1 MVVLGSNPKFSIF
14 LSFLRIIPPPY
25 NKKKPTLLGWFFF
38 STWDSVAKITKTCYN
53 VYKDFTKI
61 GAKKMQNTFQTP
73 GVGGYTSMG
82 ITLTNEKTQ
91 ELAKF
96 IVHPEFAKTRDNF
109 ESAQK
114 TLSTLLLLLGYD
126 YDWVYKKMRPHFIRK
141 TETLKKEYDKIV
153 RASAAEEIVDHWLKE
168 IETKHFVN
176 LGLIIETGH
185 LHEFT
190 KNLIR
195 IEMTESEATEKI
207 ALQTAEVLLNSLGY
221 DPEWVKILFLPTF
234 KISMQEAKTGKR

>member
-1 MVVLGSNPKFSIF
+1 
-14 LSFLRIIPPPY
+14 
-25 NKKKPTLLGWFFF
+25 
-38 STWDSVAKITKTCYN
+38 
-53 VYKDFTKI
+53 
-61 GAKKMQNTFQTP
+61 MQNTFQTP

-96 IVHPEFAKTRDNF
+96 IAHPEFAKTRDNF

-153 RASAAEEIVDHWLKE
+153 RASAAEEIVDHWLQD

-176 LGLIIETGH
+176 LGLVIETGH

-190 KNLIR
+190 KQLVR
-195 IEMTESEATEKI
+195 IEMTESEATERV
-207 ALQTAEVLLNSLGY
+207 ALQTAEMLLNSLGY